1 MPRLVGTGFP
11 LLLSF
16 WLFFVRTKDFPQP
29 MERGSDMHRSLY
41 GKAYIQRRL
50 GTLFFF
56 FSRGEADIVSYSF
69 QEVMATVLEMLT
81 TLRAS

>member
-56 FSRGEADIVSYSF
+56 FQEGKQILSVTASRRSW
-69 QEVMATVLEMLT
+69 LLCWKC
-81 TLRAS
+81 